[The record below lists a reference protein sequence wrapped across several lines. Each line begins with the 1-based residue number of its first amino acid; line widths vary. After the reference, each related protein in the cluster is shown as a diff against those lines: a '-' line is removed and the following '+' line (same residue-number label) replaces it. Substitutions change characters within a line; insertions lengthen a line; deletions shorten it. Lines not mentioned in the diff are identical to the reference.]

1 MRVTNE
7 QFMAERDKLRKAD
20 LAISDLSSGGGYLV
34 TAQAKAWIERMID
47 ESVLLQRVNKK
58 EMYSHT
64 QEYDLFSFP
73 TRIAFPGAEATA
85 ATSGQRV
92 KPTTAKVTL
101 SAVLIKAQV
110 NLNDLVL
117 EDNIEKEAFQAKIVR
132 ALPGVLGRDVE
143 ELLIN
148 GDTTLNGTDTYLDLW
163 DGLLKA
169 STSNSVSHGTVAID
183 KSLFPAMMK
192 ALPSR
197 YHRNEKNYEFWTS
210 HTAVIDYADSISN
223 RATGYGDA
231 TLQQNGQL
239 MWRGKPI
246 VGVPLFPTNQGA
258 GTNETSMIMTDP
270 MNCILGVYTGVQ
282 VKTDEDIETGVVKI
296 VARMRLAFKY
306 LEETSVVKGTAIKVA

>member
-7 QFMAERDKLRKAD
+7 QFMAERDAIRKAD
-20 LAISDLSSGGGYLV
+20 LAISDITTDGGYLV
-34 TAQAKAWIERMID
+34 TAQAKQWIERMID

-73 TRIAFPGAEATA
+73 SRITYPGAEATA
-85 ATSGQRV
+85 TTRS

-117 EDNIEKEAFQAKIVR
+117 EDNIEKAAFQQKIVK
-132 ALPGVLGRDVE
+132 ALPGALSRDVE

-148 GDTTLNGTDTYLDLW
+148 GDTSLNGADTYLDLW

-169 STSNSVSHGTVAID
+169 ATTNTVSHGTVAID
-183 KSLFPAMMK
+183 KSIFPAMMK

-197 YHRNEKNYEFWTS
+197 YHRNEKSYEFWTS
-210 HTAVIDYADSISN
+210 HQAVIDYADSIAN
-223 RATGYGDA
+223 RVTGYGDA
-231 TLQQNGQL
+231 TLQQNGDL

-246 VGVPLFPTNQGA
+246 VGVPLFPTAQGA

-282 VKTDEDIETGVVKI
+282 LKTDEDIETGVVKM

-306 LEETSVVKGTAIKVA
+306 LEEDSVVKGTAIKVS